1 MRLPYAHPNPPPS
14 SDPSTTAAYT
24 QLSARRSPNPLL
36 QLDLTLLHSPPVAQ
50 GWSSFLGSI
59 RNQTILPADVREL
72 SICRVAIL
80 NGADYEWEHHVPILH
95 EAGVA
100 ERAVEEVKSRKAW
113 QGWISEDADTVA
125 EEDDMQHDDCG
136 GLDEKQRAVLAYTD
150 AMTIGVKVSDGIFG
164 ELKKRF
170 DERHIV
176 EITAT
181 VAAYNCVSR
190 FLVAL
195 DVGEMSEKKEQSHTR
210 T

>member
-1 MRLPYAHPNPPPS
+1 MRLPYVPSNPPPS

-36 QLDLTLLHSPPVAQ
+36 QLDLTLLHSPPVAS
-50 GWSSFLGSI
+50 GWSSFLDAI
-59 RNQTILPADVREL
+59 RTQTILSKDIREL
-72 SICRVAIL
+72 CICRVGIL
-80 NGADYEWEHHVPILH
+80 NGADYEWEHHVPILR
-95 EAGVA
+95 EAGIS

-113 QGWISEDADTVA
+113 RGWIREDTGAAAELEDAQD
-125 EEDDMQHDDCG
+125 DDCA
-136 GLDEKQRAVLAYTD
+136 GLNEQQRAVLAYTD
-150 AMTIGVKVSDGIFG
+150 AMTIGVKVSEEIFS
-164 ELKKRF
+164 ELKMCF

-195 DVGEMSEKKEQSHTR
+195 DVGEMGEKRKE
-210 T
+210 